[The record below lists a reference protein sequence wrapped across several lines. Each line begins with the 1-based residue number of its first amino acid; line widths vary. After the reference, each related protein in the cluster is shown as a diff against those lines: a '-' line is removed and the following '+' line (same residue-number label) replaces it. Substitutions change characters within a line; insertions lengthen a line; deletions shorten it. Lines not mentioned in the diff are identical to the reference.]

1 MSGFVMQNAKQELKK
16 VFGFND
22 FFFFLTKQWKL
33 KLEINLVFSDYL
45 KPDLTLL
52 YVTSGSLR
60 SLSYYI

>member
-22 FFFFLTKQWKL
+22 FFFLTKQWKL